1 MIIFILLT
9 IILTISSYNFNNK
22 FLTNNQWNDIRFI
35 IKKNKNP
42 IIRNKI
48 NKIIYSHYEKYAYYQ
63 SIKFKKKY
71 FYKLSHISLDE
82 LFLYTSR
89 GLYNS
94 IKNYDGRSCFI
105 KYANIYIKFEL
116 YKYLKIINPISK
128 YYIGNNIDYFDYITY
143 KKNIYENNNPNNNS
157 DNMYY
162 NYWII
167 INKMNSELKII
178 CKYKFNYRFEIIRT
192 NKEIGKLMCC
202 SEENI
207 RLKLKI
213 IKYYLISN
221 LYNEFPII

>member
-22 FLTNNQWNDIRFI
+22 FLTKNQWNDIRYI
-35 IKKNKNP
+35 IQKNKNP

-48 NKIIYSHYEKYAYYQ
+48 NKIIYSYYEKYAYYQ

-71 FYKLSHISLDE
+71 FYKFSHISLDE
-82 LFLYTSR
+82 LFLYTSK
-89 GLYNS
+89 GLYYS
-94 IKNYDGRSCFI
+94 IKNYNGRSCFV
-105 KYANIYIKFEL
+105 KYADIYIKFEL

-128 YYIGNNIDYFDYITY
+128 YYIENNIDYFDYITY
-143 KKNIYENNNPNNNS
+143 KKNIYNNNLNDL
-157 DNMYY
+157 DNIYY
-162 NYWII
+162 NCWII
-167 INKMNSELKII
+167 INKMDSELKII
-178 CKYKFNYRFEIIRT
+178 CKYKFNYRFEIIKT

-213 IKYYLISN
+213 IKYHLILN
-221 LYNEFPII
+221 LDFYKNK